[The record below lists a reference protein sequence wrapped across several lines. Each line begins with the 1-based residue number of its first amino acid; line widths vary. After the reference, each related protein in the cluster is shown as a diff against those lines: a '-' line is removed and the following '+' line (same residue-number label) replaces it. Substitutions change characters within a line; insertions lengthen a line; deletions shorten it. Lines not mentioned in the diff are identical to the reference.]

1 MAIKR
6 PEAPQLDAIF
16 ATVDKIHRAE
26 KRLAALRQ
34 QVVQEARALA
44 EIPDKRL
51 RIEAGFYAYWFAPDV
66 PATDIAIGSTGKP
79 HPGKLLKLAGPVSV
93 GVPCNRCGEDL
104 PIRSRSHMKEVLEQA
119 RSGPSSLPRYRL
131 VCIPCQNALQEEAL
145 NDRMAECDAWDAR
158 QRELAKLSY
167 AEFLQTPE
175 FEETRDLHLWWLAD
189 RTHALE
195 CETCNADTS
204 LGMYHKSAGD
214 EGGFSDTIL
223 LCTSCRDALVAGG
236 KLAGPPCEGN
246 LILPELLASFLEAVR
261 AELSY

>member
-1 MAIKR
+1 MAIRR

-16 ATVDKIHRAE
+16 ATVEKIHRAE
-26 KRLAALRQ
+26 KRLAALRE
-34 QVVQEARALA
+34 QVAQEARALA
-44 EIPDKRL
+44 EIPDKSL
-51 RIEAGFYAYWFAPDV
+51 RIEAGFYTYWFALAV
-66 PATDIAIGSTGKP
+66 PATDIAMGATGRP
-79 HPGKLLKLAGPVSV
+79 HPSTLLKLAGAVSV
-93 GVPCNRCGEDL
+93 GIPCDRCGEDL

-119 RSGPSSLPRYRL
+119 RSGPSSLPQYKL
-131 VCIPCQNALQEEAL
+131 VCIPCQNALQKQSL

-175 FEETRDLHLWWLAD
+175 FEEARNLHLWWLSD

-204 LGMYHKSAGD
+204 LGIYHKSAGD
-214 EGGFSDTIL
+214 HGGFGDSIL
-223 LCTSCRDALVAGG
+223 LCTPCRDALVAAG
-236 KLAGPPCEGN
+236 KLAGQPCEGN
-246 LILPELLASFLEAVR
+246 IVLPELLASFIEGVR